1 MYPAFQ
7 VLLLLPGT
15 ESTPLEAQSECRI
28 LGMGRY
34 TRNLNSENID
44 GRDPTSEVQAADF

>member
-1 MYPAFQ
+1 
-7 VLLLLPGT
+7 
-15 ESTPLEAQSECRI
+15 
-28 LGMGRY
+28 MGRY